1 MVLKCSSVCKDL
13 SAFLDDELNP
23 RRRRQVELHIS
34 ECENCRRE
42 AEKLREMIGFVGSIS
57 HPEVPIQLWKGT
69 RQKLEAASEQSTRRR
84 IFGIPKWSFIPAGA
98 AVSLALLYLLAGQL
112 FFPGY
117 GTEAIPVDVYV
128 EEYTLSSSEQVLS
141 PDPLPG
147 LTIAQTER
155 AIQDTQSDLP
165 MSELEMLMEVHYGT
179 NPTNGS

>member
-42 AEKLREMIGFVGSIS
+42 AEKLREMIGFVGGIS
-57 HPEVPIQLWKGT
+57 RPEVPVQLWEGT
-69 RQKLEAASEQSTRRR
+69 RQKLEAASEQAGKRR
-84 IFGIPKWSFIPAGA
+84 IFKMPAWGFIPAGA
-98 AVSLALLYLLAGQL
+98 AVSLVLLYLLAGQL

-117 GTEAIPVDVYV
+117 GTEPIPVDVYL

-141 PDPLPG
+141 PDPLSG

-155 AIQDTQSDLP
+155 ATQDTQSDLP